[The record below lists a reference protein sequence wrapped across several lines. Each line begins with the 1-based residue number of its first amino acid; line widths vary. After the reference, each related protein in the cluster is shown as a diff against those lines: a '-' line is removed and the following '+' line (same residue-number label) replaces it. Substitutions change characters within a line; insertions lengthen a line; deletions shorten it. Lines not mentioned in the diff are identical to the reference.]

1 MSHHDPYVKWL
12 AKLFLSM
19 YCGSTQFI
27 SDSPWQNLA
36 VTNIIC
42 KGCNPVIPLTFK
54 KITLL
59 LCGSY
64 MNGKELIVFAYFF

>member
-1 MSHHDPYVKWL
+1 MKWL
-12 AKLFLSM
+12 AKLCLSM
-19 YCGSTQFI
+19 YCGCTQFI
-27 SDSPWQNLA
+27 SDSTWQNSA
-36 VTNIIC
+36 VTNIVC
-42 KGCNPVIPLTFK
+42 KGCNPVILLTFK